1 MLTNMPDI
9 MENTRQFDSRQA
21 EFHKFVNDSY
31 ETLLSLKAEDQREEF
46 NKLLLEVLAETR
58 RYFTRG
64 LRVALSKGVIS
75 RNKYEPEDLFD
86 QLIIDVYDH
95 LEEAGSKDAFH
106 SWLFKRAVKQLDDL
120 EVEEEF
126 DSYFYDNIDDYSKA
140 ELAKMQEPWSTDGDG
155 DLMLLDSLDDFS
167 YQQQQ
172 FILKNI
178 YLDDAH
184 EDMMALMDS
193 EQGSGKAEKH
203 LNAVLYRLPPGMRSV
218 FELATEQGFSL
229 EEISMIKELPVEQI
243 ETILDTARELL
254 RESLKDRLDE
264 S

>member
-1 MLTNMPDI
+1 
-9 MENTRQFDSRQA
+9 MENTRQFDTRQA
-21 EFHKFVNDSY
+21 EFHRFVNDSY
-31 ETLLSLKAEDQREEF
+31 QKLLELKAEDKREEF
-46 NKLLLEVLAETR
+46 NKLLIQVLADTR

-86 QLIIDVYDH
+86 QLIIDVYDN

-106 SWLFKRAVKQLDDL
+106 TWLFKRAVKLLDDL

-126 DSYFYDNIDDYSKA
+126 DSYFYDNIDDYSRA

-155 DLMLLDSLDDFS
+155 DFMLLDNLDDIS
-167 YQQQQ
+167 YKDQHY
-172 FILKNI
+172 ILKNI

-184 EDMMALMDS
+184 QDMMALMDAD
-193 EQGSGKAEKH
+193 QGSGKTEKH

-218 FELATEQGFSL
+218 FELATEQGFSI
-229 EEISMIKELPVEQI
+229 EEIAMIKELPVDQI
-243 ETILDTARELL
+243 DTILDTARELL
-254 RESLKDRLDE
+254 RESLKDRLHE